1 MAHAACRKTIAK
13 RATTAA
19 LMAWRMDVMLGAS
32 RPARGRLGAG
42 PTVAQARTYL
52 EDLSRYRGRR
62 SGGESFGPA
71 VKYVVYRVETGSSP
85 PRQKLEPD
93 LGRDGTHPATGGRDT
108 HEVRRIHFAARSLES
123 ADRWHWTQRST
134 SVAPQH
140 GRRSDV
146 LGQWRDR
153 PAWSIWRGAPYPPP
167 TSSIRSGISLRVGG
181 APPLR
186 SNPNRLSLPRARG
199 RVELP
204 EPWRQQELA

>member
-19 LMAWRMDVMLGAS
+19 LMAWRMDVMLGVS
-32 RPARGRLGAG
+32 GPARGRLGAG
-42 PTVAQARTYL
+42 PTVAQARAYL
-52 EDLSRYRGRR
+52 EDLPRLLRSAIGRR
-62 SGGESFGPA
+62 
-71 VKYVVYRVETGSSP
+71 VVRPCRQVRRVSRRNRIIAAAAKARARS
-85 PRQKLEPD
+85 R
-93 LGRDGTHPATGGRDT
+93 TGGDAPGNRGGDT

-167 TSSIRSGISLRVGG
+167 TSSIRSGISLRAGG

-204 EPWRQQELA
+204 EPWRRQELA